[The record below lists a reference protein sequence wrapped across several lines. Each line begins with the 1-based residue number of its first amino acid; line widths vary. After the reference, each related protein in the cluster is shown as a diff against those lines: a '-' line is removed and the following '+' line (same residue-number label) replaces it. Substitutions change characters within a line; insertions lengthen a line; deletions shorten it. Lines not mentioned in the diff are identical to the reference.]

1 MTIRRTAIWGA
12 IALNPPTVVAAAFL
26 PASAVFVM
34 AVALAAIGAALGAV
48 AALSFQPGQQELIE
62 LPRAVE
68 ERRAA

>member
-1 MTIRRTAIWGA
+1 
-12 IALNPPTVVAAAFL
+12 VVAAAFL

-62 LPRAVE
+62 LPPAVE